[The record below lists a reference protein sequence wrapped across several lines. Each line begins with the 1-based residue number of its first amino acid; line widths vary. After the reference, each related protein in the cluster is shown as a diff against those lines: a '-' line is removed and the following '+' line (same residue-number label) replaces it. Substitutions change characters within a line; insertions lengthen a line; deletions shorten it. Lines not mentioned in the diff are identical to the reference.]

1 LLWVSYLSL
10 RHFQTFVSLVT
21 RSSPFLDYYVTCT
34 DASR

>member
-1 LLWVSYLSL
+1 
-10 RHFQTFVSLVT
+10 VSLVT